1 MLGRLS
7 PCERLIAYTSG
18 VTEPSAPMSLIVVSD
33 FVCPWCYIGLK
44 ELDRI
49 QQEYELEVRFAP
61 YLLDPTTPPEGK
73 PRRPMTQPG
82 DPPTDMEQR
91 GQRLGITFSRGRTF
105 TSNPH
110 LAHEAAEYAAER
122 GFEPA
127 FHQAMFK
134 SYFTDLDD
142 IGKIDKVVEVG
153 ASVGIDAAALRAA
166 LDAGT
171 YRQQVDDGL
180 DWSHEMGVTAV
191 PTFVFDGQYGI
202 VGAQDYDVFDKVLTR
217 LGVPKKN
224 LAS

>member
-1 MLGRLS
+1 
-7 PCERLIAYTSG
+7 
-18 VTEPSAPMSLIVVSD
+18 MSLIVVSD

-44 ELDRI
+44 ELERV

-61 YLLDPTTPPEGK
+61 YLLDPSTPPEGK

-91 GQRLGITFSRGRTF
+91 GQSLGITFSRGRTF

-110 LAHEAAEYAAER
+110 LAHEAAEYAAEH

-127 FHQAMFK
+127 FHRAMFK

-142 IGKIDKVVEVG
+142 IGKIEQVVEVA
-153 ASVGIDAAALRAA
+153 ASVGIDADALRAA

-224 LAS
+224 LAN